1 MMQAKIRKMREIVWS
16 LSAKTRTEPAQE
28 EIYQYL
34 FTRDLR
40 AIGIEDNF
48 YPVGSAANYSL
59 LYLVLRCLKELRFTN
74 VLELGCGQTTLLI
87 DQVRRQLGLNCQ
99 VTSIEHDAFWARSI
113 AAKVAHEIVAAPLEP
128 LDVAGRAIDYYRLD
142 AIAGAG
148 RQFDFVIVDGPPAYT
163 PATRYAR
170 TGCVAVLERYLAPD
184 FVLVL
189 DDTERDGEAE
199 AVVACRNLLT
209 ARGVDVQENQIV
221 AAKRQHLFCT
231 QAYATAA
238 FF

>member
-1 MMQAKIRKMREIVWS
+1 MMQAKIRKMREIVYS
-16 LSAKTRTEPAQE
+16 LSAKSRTEPAQE

-59 LYLVLRCLKELRFTN
+59 LYLVLRCLRELRFTG

-87 DQVRRQLGLNCQ
+87 DQVRRRLGLDCR
-99 VTSIEHDAFWARSI
+99 VTSIEHDAFWARSM
-113 AAKVAHEIVAAPLEP
+113 AAKVGHEIVTAPLER
-128 LDVAGRAIDYYRLD
+128 LEVAGRAIDYYRLD

-148 RQFDFVIVDGPPAYT
+148 RRFDFVIVDGPPAYT

-170 TGCVAVLERYLAPD
+170 LGCVAVLDRCLAPD

-189 DDTERDGEAE
+189 DDTARDGEAD
-199 AVVACRNLLT
+199 AVAACRNLLT
-209 ARGVDVQENQIV
+209 ARGIEFQESQIA

-231 QAYATAA
+231 PAYATAA